1 MGSTLRRNKRP
12 PLYRDLERILAMVCE
27 MTDRAYKRS
36 KSLTLMNGDLIHD
49 IREAISYAAIALNT
63 EDENLKAQCITTIK
77 IKMWV
82 VSTTLERIYFSQA
95 NTRHH
100 FLSEEQYGNI
110 IDCMNAIDAAQE
122 RWQAKYTSTKD
133 SHN

>member
-1 MGSTLRRNKRP
+1 MNKI
-12 PLYRDLERILAMVCE
+12 LEEIGVKQSNLPWNWYS
-27 MTDRAYKRS
+27 DF
-36 KSLTLMNGDLIHD
+36 DD

-110 IDCMNAIDAAQE
+110 IDCMNAIDVAQE